1 MGHTYSNILIHALFS
16 TKDRHPWLREEVRR
30 ELFTYLGGTVNKL
43 GGQSLIVNGVTDHV
57 HMLFVQPPSVAL
69 ADMMEK
75 AKASS
80 SGWVKK
86 RWPELQRFGW
96 QTGYTAFSV
105 SRSNAGTVKQY
116 IGRQEEHHRKVSF
129 QEEVTAF
136 LKKHEIAYDPRY
148 VFD

>member
-16 TKDRHPWLREEVRR
+16 TKDRHPWLRKEVRQ
-30 ELFTYLGGTVNKL
+30 ELFPYLGGTVNKL
-43 GGQSLIVNGVTDHV
+43 GGQSVIVNGVADHV
-57 HMLFVQPPSVAL
+57 HMLFVVPPSVAL

-86 RWPELQRFGW
+86 RWPELQKFGW

-105 SRSNAGTVKQY
+105 SRSNADTVKRY
-116 IGRQEEHHRKVSF
+116 VERQEQHHQKMSF
-129 QEEVTAF
+129 QEEVVAF
-136 LKKHEIAYDPRY
+136 LKKHEIDYDPRY
-148 VFD
+148 LPG